1 MSRRLLIFVIVA
13 ALAAGCRGASG
24 PTGAIPPGPGTLSQ
38 LPGARLSP
46 DTNVNELPEPPVVKA
61 VDGVAKVSLIAN
73 VNPATGLPSFQYNG
87 LHGVAP
93 TIEVQPGQRFVI
105 NLTDDLPV
113 SGGLASDMNLH
124 FHGMGSAPR
133 KPGDDVLGVLA
144 TPGQML
150 HYEVHVPINQE
161 PGLYWYHPHV
171 HLETSYQVGEG
182 GMSGAIVVLG
192 IEKHLPR
199 LAKMKQRLIVVRAT
213 GIGVN
218 ARPHDDA
225 DAAGDSEDA
234 MPGMAG
240 MAGMPMATARP
251 LNSNRTPC
259 LFYDGLNVTLNGA
272 FEPVITIAPGE
283 KQFFRV
289 VNATGH
295 KTLKLAVDGEN
306 IQVVAID
313 GFALDSYPGTPA
325 TESVP
330 YLVVPPAARAEFIV
344 TGPASGHGT
353 FRTLCYNS
361 GPNGD
366 GDPPWLLAKL
376 RAPKHADG
384 GDFSTQPITAGAPQV
399 PNGYNT
405 KLPPPAAKRVV
416 VFSENNKPQFFI
428 NGKQFSMYSKPMY
441 VVHVGTVEEWHVVNV
456 TQEIHDFHIHQLHF
470 LVQKINGV
478 PVKHPYW
485 ADSVVIPHRY
495 PVGIKSV
502 PGTLDLLM
510 DFRSPIIKG
519 EFLFHC
525 HILDHEDQGMM
536 AKIEAI

>member
-1 MSRRLLIFVIVA
+1 MTRRLLIFAIVCA
-13 ALAAGCRGASG
+13 CAAGCRGASG
-24 PTGAIPPGPGTLSQ
+24 PTGAIPPAPGEFSQ
-38 LPGARLSP
+38 PLAATRLSP
-46 DTNVNELPEPPVVKA
+46 DSNVNELPEPPVVKA
-61 VDGVAKVSLIAN
+61 VNGVAKVSLIAD
-73 VNPATGLPSFQYNG
+73 VNPATGLPSFQYEG

-93 TIEVQPGQRFVI
+93 TIEVEPGQRFIVD
-105 NLTDDLPV
+105 LTDDLPS

-124 FHGMGSAPR
+124 FHGLGSAPR
-133 KPGDDVLGVLA
+133 IPGDDVFVLA

-150 HYEVHVPINQE
+150 HYEVHVPITQE

-171 HLETSYQVGEG
+171 HGETSYQVGEG
-182 GMSGAIVVLG
+182 GMSGAIIVMG

-218 ARPHDDA
+218 AEPQGQGGTT
-225 DAAGDSEDA
+225 GDSDD
-234 MPGMAG
+234 G

-251 LNSNRTPC
+251 LNSNKTPC
-259 LFYDGLNVTLNGA
+259 LFRDGLNVTLNGA
-272 FEPVITIAPGE
+272 YEPVISIAPGE

-295 KTLKLAVDGEN
+295 KTLKLDVEGENVQLVAVDG
-306 IQVVAID
+306 
-313 GFALDSYPGTPA
+313 FLLDTYPGTPP
-325 TESVP
+325 TESLP
-330 YLVVPPAARAEFIV
+330 YLIVPPASRAEFIV
-344 TGPASGHGT
+344 TGPASGRGK
-353 FRTLCYNS
+353 FRTLCYNT
-361 GPNGD
+361 GPDGD

-376 RAPKHADG
+376 EAPKKPDG
-384 GDFSTQPITAGAPQV
+384 GDFSRQPITVGAPQV
-399 PNGYNT
+399 QNGYNT

-416 VFSENNKPQFFI
+416 VFSENNHPKFFI
-428 NGKQFSMYSKPMY
+428 NGKSFSMNSKPMY
-441 VVHVGTVEEWHVVNV
+441 VVHVGTVEAWHVVNV

-470 LVQKINGV
+470 LVQKINGI
-478 PVKHPYW
+478 PVTHPFW
-485 ADSVVIPHRY
+485 ADSFVIPHGY
-495 PVGIKSV
+495 PVGTKMV

-510 DFRSPIIKG
+510 DFRSPLIKG